1 MFESIENDVRLGGK
15 CALFGTVGL
24 FDLMSLAGYTGQLIP
39 GWFMERKTCTGEIAA
54 DRLKQDELECIPHSS
69 DPQTLVHCCI
79 AYFIK

>member
-15 CALFGTVGL
+15 CVLCGTVGL
-24 FDLMSLAGYTGQLIP
+24 FDLTSLPGYTGQLIS
-39 GWFMERKTCTGEIAA
+39 GWFMERKICTGEIAA
-54 DRLKQDELECIPHSS
+54 DRLKQDELECIPHLS